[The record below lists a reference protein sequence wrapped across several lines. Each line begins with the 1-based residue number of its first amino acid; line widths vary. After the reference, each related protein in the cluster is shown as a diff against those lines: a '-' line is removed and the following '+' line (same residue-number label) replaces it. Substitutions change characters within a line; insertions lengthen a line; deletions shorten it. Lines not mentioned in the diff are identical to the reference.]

1 MNDLVYFYEAKQD
14 CGTSCRTFYGID
26 NTHS

>member
-14 CGTSCRTFYGID
+14 CGTSRRTFYGID

>member
-14 CGTSCRTFYGID
+14 YGTSRRTFYGID